1 MSDFR
6 KIATEGLWRRNVVFA
21 QMLSLCPLMAVTDT
35 ATNGMGMGIAAG
47 AVLAAS
53 GLTVSFWRFFIA
65 TEIRLPALV
74 MIFATLVT
82 LLDLAMNAWLHPLH
96 KSLGLFIPLIV
107 VNCAILGRAE
117 AFASHQPMLPAVLD
131 GLSTGLG
138 FLFALTLL
146 GAIREMLGSGTLF
159 ANASLLLGKPFSFLE
174 MKLVPEY
181 KGFLLFIL
189 PPGGFLVVGFLVAAK
204 RRIDARRAVP
214 APTVAPAPAQ
224 PSTEAGT
231 A

>member
-1 MSDFR
+1 MSALR
-6 KIATEGLWRRNVVFA
+6 QIATEGLWRRNVVFA
-21 QMLSLCPLMAVTDT
+21 QLLSLCPLMAVTDT
-35 ATNGMGMGIAAG
+35 ATNGLGMGLAAS

-82 LLDLAMNAWLHPLH
+82 LLDLSMNAWLHSLH

-117 AFASHQPMLPAVLD
+117 AFASRQPLLPALLD

-174 MKLVPEY
+174 LKLIPEY

-189 PPGGFLVVGFLVAAK
+189 PPGGFLVVGFLIAAK
-204 RRIDARRAVP
+204 RRIDARL
-214 APTVAPAPAQ
+214 APAPAPAAAATQ
-224 PSTEAGT
+224 SPAEAGT

>member
-1 MSDFR
+1 MR
-6 KIATEGLWRRNVVFA
+6 ALRQIATEGLWRRNVVFA
-21 QMLSLCPLMAVTDT
+21 QLLSLCPLMAVTDT
-35 ATNGMGMGIAAG
+35 ATNGLGMGIAAM

-117 AFASHQPMLPAVLD
+117 AFASHQPLLPAVAD

-138 FLFALTLL
+138 FVFALTLL
-146 GAIREMLGSGTLF
+146 GAIREALGSGTLF
-159 ANASLLLGKPFSFLE
+159 ANASLLLGRPFSFLE
-174 MKLVPEY
+174 LKLIPEY
-181 KGFLLFIL
+181 RGFLLFIL
-189 PPGGFLVVGFLVAAK
+189 PPGGFLVVGFLIAAK
-204 RRIDARRAVP
+204 RRIDARAARATTAVTAPQPQQQTGP
-214 APTVAPAPAQ
+214 A
-224 PSTEAGT
+224 
-231 A
+231 

>member
-1 MSDFR
+1 VSALR
-6 KIATEGLWRRNVVFA
+6 QIATEGLWRRNVVFA

-35 ATNGMGMGIAAG
+35 ATNGLGMGIAAT

-53 GLTVSFWRFFIA
+53 GLTVSFWRVFVA

-82 LLDLAMNAWLHPLH
+82 LLDLSMNAWLHPLH

-117 AFASHQPMLPAVLD
+117 AFASRAPLGPALLD

-146 GAIREMLGSGTLF
+146 GAIRETLGSGTLF
-159 ANASLLLGKPFSFLE
+159 ANASLLLGKPFAFLE
-174 MKLVPEY
+174 LRLIPEY
-181 KGFLLFIL
+181 RGFLLFIL
-189 PPGGFLVVGFLVAAK
+189 PPGGFLVVGFLIAAK
-204 RRIDARRAVP
+204 RRIDARAVP
-214 APTVAPAPAQ
+214 APAAASAPQ
-224 PSTEAGT
+224 PQEQT
-231 A
+231 